1 MKSHEYYKKFWEEKA
16 QLQNENV
23 WFHVAANG
31 IISLLFYEI
40 CHKLMFNIDIDKHSS
55 RSAPCSVTELA
66 PRNLISLTE
75 LWVLGC
81 YMLVLL
87 AFAWGMQQWIE
98 DVWHHWI
105 NGVPIHAMSTS
116 PYGR

>member
-1 MKSHEYYKKFWEEKA
+1 
-16 QLQNENV
+16 
-23 WFHVAANG
+23 
-31 IISLLFYEI
+31 
-40 CHKLMFNIDIDKHSS
+40 MFNIDIDKHSS

-75 LWVLGC
+75 LWLLGC

-98 DVWHHWI
+98 DV
-105 NGVPIHAMSTS
+105 
-116 PYGR
+116 